1 MKKSFCIALL
11 AAILSGCTGVHIANE
26 LRAPA
31 YSLITIDP
39 YTSAW
44 SGSDKLYDS
53 EVIHWTE
60 KPFHFLGLLRVDGQV
75 YRFMGMSDDTPA
87 VQHRADVQATRTI
100 YDFTCG
106 PVDLRLTFTAPFL
119 PDDIGLMFRPVNYIS
134 YEIVPNDGRR
144 HSAEI
149 YFETSQDWARNT
161 PDQECA
167 SETYA
172 DDNFRYV
179 KCGTLSQNILGDCG
193 DDLRIDWGYFMMAAD
208 KKAAAAAT
216 GSSESLREAF
226 ASEGTVSCCD
236 AGNMLAMAV
245 KIGEVGR
252 KGKEGYV
259 MAGYDDIYSIRY
271 FGENVRPYW
280 NRSGNCT
287 IEEQFALAAADFSRI
302 KKECEAFDN
311 KLMSDAVRAGGQHYA
326 ELCALAYRQTMAAHK
341 LIETPEGDLA
351 LLSKEC
357 DSNGSIG
364 TVDLSYPSLPIFLI
378 YNTTLAKALVDFI
391 FHYSECG
398 KWTQPFPAHDVG
410 TYPIAEGQ
418 TFIGDMPVEEA
429 GNMLLI
435 TAAICRAEGDVSY
448 ALRHWDVLGEWADYL
463 TEHGADPVDQ
473 LCTDDFAGRLA
484 RNTNLSAKAIL
495 AIAAYA
501 DMAGMAGKDDVAEKY
516 LKTARDLAA
525 WWKTNAFQG
534 DHYSLA
540 FGKEDSWS
548 QKYNLVWDKVLG
560 YGIFDSD
567 IAETEVAYYL
577 TKQNEFG
584 LPLDCRRN
592 YTKSDWVMW
601 TAALAPDMETF
612 QALTDPVHHFFN
624 TTVDRV
630 PMTDWY
636 DTDSPTYRHFKARS
650 VVGGYFMRML
660 DDKMN
665 NR

>member
-1 MKKSFCIALL
+1 MKKSICIALL
-11 AAILSGCTGVHIANE
+11 AAIVSGCTGGHVASG

-31 YSLITIDP
+31 YPLITIDP

-44 SGSDKLYDS
+44 SGSDNLYDS

-60 KPFHFLGLLRVDGQV
+60 RPFHLLGLLRVDGQV
-75 YRFMGMSDDTPA
+75 YRFMGISDDTPA

-119 PDDIGLMFRPVNYIS
+119 PDEIGLMSRPVNYIS
-134 YEIVPNDGRR
+134 YEIVPNDGGR
-144 HSAEI
+144 HEAEI

-167 SETYA
+167 SETFT

-179 KCGTLSQNILGDCG
+179 KCGTLSQNILGSRG
-193 DDLRIDWGYFMMAAD
+193 DDLRIDWGYFLMAAE
-208 KKAAAAAT
+208 KNAAAGAV
-216 GSSESLREAF
+216 GSSESLRKAF
-226 ASEGTVSCCD
+226 ASEGTVCGCD
-236 AGNMLAMAV
+236 EGDMLALAV

-252 KGKEGYV
+252 KGKDGYV

-280 NRSGNCT
+280 NRTGNST
-287 IEEQFALAAADFSRI
+287 IGEQFALAAADFGRI

-311 KLMSDAVRAGGQHYA
+311 KLMSDAVKAGGQHYA

-364 TVDLSYPSLPIFLI
+364 TVDLSYPSLPVFLI

-398 KWTQPFPAHDVG
+398 KWAQPFPAHDVG

-435 TAAICRAEGDVSY
+435 TAAICNVEGNADY
-448 ALRHWDVLGEWADYL
+448 ALRHWTVLGEWAEYL

-495 AIAAYA
+495 ALAAYA
-501 DMAGMAGKDDVAEKY
+501 DMAEMAGKDDVAEKY
-516 LKTARDLAA
+516 WKTARELAA
-525 WWKTNAFQG
+525 WWKENAFQG

-540 FGKEDSWS
+540 FGKDDSWS

-567 IAETEVAYYL
+567 IAETELAYYL

-592 YTKSDWVMW
+592 YTKSDWIMW
-601 TAALAPDMETF
+601 TAALASDMETF
-612 QALTDPVHHFFN
+612 LALTDPVHHFFN

-660 DDKMN
+660 DDKLN
-665 NR
+665 NH